1 MLCRFRPERRLA
13 TLERLTGLSSH
24 DIHARVWESGLEETC
39 ERGDF
44 SAEEAAAR
52 IAAALE
58 RPLTLEQL
66 AAAWALA
73 FEPDRE
79 VLEIARG
86 REARGAVG
94 LLTNNGPLLLHA
106 LPVALPEITRG
117 FDPLLFSCRLRALKP
132 TPALFAAVVRE
143 TGRTPDQ
150 ILLVDDTAANV
161 ESARAAGLRAVLY
174 TDPAALRRELAELMG
189 DA

>member
-1 MLCRFRPERRLA
+1 M
-13 TLERLTGLSSH
+13 
-24 DIHARVWESGLEETC
+24 WESGLEEAG

-44 SAEEAAAR
+44 STEEAAAR
-52 IAAALE
+52 IAAALG
-58 RPLTLEQL
+58 RPLTLAQL
-66 AAAWALA
+66 AAAWARA

-79 VLEIARG
+79 VLEIART
-86 REARGAVG
+86 RRARGAMG

-106 LPVALPEITRG
+106 LPTALPEIAQG

-143 TGRTPDQ
+143 TGHEPEQ
-150 ILLVDDTAANV
+150 ILLIDDTPSTV
-161 ESARAAGLRAVLY
+161 EGARVAGLQAVLY
-174 TDPAALRRELAELMG
+174 TDPRTLRRELAELIE